1 MARTK
6 ARSKNRSYTNDRQL
20 RAQGLIL
27 TQRVS
32 PRVPLQTNRE
42 IPHFAIDDVV
52 KIRSNLDLL
61 KTLQKNHGGFNEDMV
76 EVLVSP
82 CILEYQNVFGM
93 HLT

>member
-1 MARTK
+1 M
-6 ARSKNRSYTNDRQL
+6 
-20 RAQGLIL
+20 QGLIL

-82 CILEYQNVFGM
+82 CILEYIERIWYALDLDCVSGSYLNATQAS
-93 HLT
+93 